1 MVLALTDASLV
12 VTVLVEASFVVIL
25 RAGVDILSDV
35 ESIVTPAIAV
45 DGREN
50 TGVVAHV
57 VEDIDPDERTNMAV
71 LLAFKSTQAALQ
83 SFCLNEVAPKN
94 I

>member
-35 ESIVTPAIAV
+35 EIIVTPTIAV

-57 VEDIDPDERTNMAV
+57 VEDIDPDELANMENLV
-71 LLAFKSTQAALQ
+71 AFEWTQASPQ